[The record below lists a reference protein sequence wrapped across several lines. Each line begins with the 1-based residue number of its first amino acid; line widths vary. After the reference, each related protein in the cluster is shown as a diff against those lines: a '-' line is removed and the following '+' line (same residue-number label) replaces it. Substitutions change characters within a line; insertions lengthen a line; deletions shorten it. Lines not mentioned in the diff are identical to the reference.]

1 MDMLQV
7 FIFGIV
13 EGITEF
19 LPVSSTG
26 HLMLTAKLLHISQSE
41 FMKSFEIAIQLGA
54 ILSVVVLYWPRLTK
68 GIDIWKK
75 LLVAFIP
82 AAIIGALLYKLIK
95 KYLLANSD
103 IVLWSLFL
111 GGVFLV
117 IFELLHRDKE
127 DGTDDLAAVS
137 YPQALFIG
145 FFQCL
150 AMIPGVSRSAS
161 TIIGGLVAGLKRK
174 VIVEFSFLLAI
185 PTMLAATVLDLYKSA
200 HVFKSGQFVS
210 LGIGFSV
217 SFIVAIIAIKFL
229 LAFIKRHSFVSFGI
243 YRIFIALIF
252 WFIVR

>member
-1 MDMLQV
+1 M
-7 FIFGIV
+7 
-13 EGITEF
+13 
-19 LPVSSTG
+19 
-26 HLMLTAKLLHISQSE
+26 SE
-41 FMKSFEIAIQLGA
+41 EN
-54 ILSVVVLYWPRLTK
+54 
-68 GIDIWKK
+68 D
-75 LLVAFIP
+75 
-82 AAIIGALLYKLIK
+82 IGAQLEMPFCVNYC
-95 KYLLANSD
+95 YLRESRNACSISAAANAS
-103 IVLWSLFL
+103 IRRFFPLRVKSISIILPSAAKVLWSLFL